1 MTSIVYYFQVH
12 QPYRV
17 KPFPYDAI
25 GARSDYWDDWLNEDV
40 AKRVAEKCYLP
51 MNRQLLRAV
60 ERSDGA
66 FRCSFS
72 VSGTAI
78 RQLAA
83 WAPEALE
90 SFRDLAESGSVEFMC
105 ETSRHSLA
113 ALVDP
118 EEFKAQVAEQR
129 ALLKEHLG
137 VEPTAFRNT
146 ELITDASVAQQV
158 KDLGFE
164 VLLAEGADQL
174 LHGRTAQALYGM
186 AGAGGFPLILR
197 DFQLSDDIGFRFSN
211 QGWEGYPLLAPTF
224 NGWLES
230 LPDERP
236 FVGLFMDYETFGEH
250 QSRDTGIFDFMDTMV
265 DLAVASDKLDFATPT
280 EIARRDPIV
289 EDLDY
294 PRPISWADEERDV
307 SAWLGNHMQRAA
319 HEAIYKLG
327 PAARAS
333 GDADLLNT
341 WRDFTTSDHVY
352 YMSTK
357 CETDGDVH
365 EYFSPYDSPHDAY
378 LNVMNALE
386 DLRRRLGAD

>member
-25 GARSDYWDDWLNEDV
+25 GSRTDYWDDWLNEDV

-60 ERSDGA
+60 ERSSGA

-78 RQLAA
+78 RQLAD

-90 SFRDLAESGSVEFMC
+90 SFRDLADSGSVEFMC

-113 ALVDP
+113 ALADP
-118 EEFKAQVAEQR
+118 EEFGAQVAEQR
-129 ALLKEHLG
+129 ALLREYLG

-146 ELITDASVAQQV
+146 ELITDATVARQV

-186 AGAGGFPLILR
+186 GGADSFPLILR

-230 LPDERP
+230 LPDERS

-280 EIARRDPIV
+280 EIVRRDPIV

-333 GDADLLNT
+333 GDPDLLDT